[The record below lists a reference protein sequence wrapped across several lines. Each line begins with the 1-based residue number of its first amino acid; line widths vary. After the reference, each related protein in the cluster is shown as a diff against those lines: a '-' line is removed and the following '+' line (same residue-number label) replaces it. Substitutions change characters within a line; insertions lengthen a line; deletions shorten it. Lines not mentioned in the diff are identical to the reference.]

1 MTCNIK
7 IYKDYEDIHIKK
19 YIYLELIIE
28 VGRHKIMR
36 KKKFSKKLFSERQQ
50 HLQCNL

>member
-28 VGRHKIMR
+28 VR
-36 KKKFSKKLFSERQQ
+36 KA
-50 HLQCNL
+50 